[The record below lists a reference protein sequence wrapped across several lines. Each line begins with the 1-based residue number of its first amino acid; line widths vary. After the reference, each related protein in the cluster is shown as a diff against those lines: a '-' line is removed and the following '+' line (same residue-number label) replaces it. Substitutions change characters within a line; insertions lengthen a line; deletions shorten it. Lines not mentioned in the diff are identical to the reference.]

1 MLIQHYSKSDLDM
14 NFEQYVSFV
23 KKDITDQYAV
33 EITEKSVKVGTI
45 DAKQLTYSL
54 SENNETIELQM
65 ILCEQN
71 NEIYTLLFAF
81 PSQVSKQANAE
92 FNEILKSIKF
102 N

>member
-1 MLIQHYSKSDLDM
+1 
-14 NFEQYVSFV
+14 
-23 KKDITDQYAV
+23 
-33 EITEKSVKVGTI
+33 VGKI

-54 SENNETIELQM
+54 SIKNETIEFQM

-71 NEIYTLLFAF
+71 NEIYTLVLAS

-92 FNEILKSIKF
+92 FDQILKSIKL